1 MLYVERWLKAPVQ
14 REDGCIESRNAGT
27 PQGSVV
33 SPILANLFLH
43 YTFDLWMTR
52 THPAVPFER
61 YADDAICH
69 CRTESEAEALRSA
82 LAERFAAC
90 GLVLHPQ
97 KTKIVYCADTNRKG
111 RYPAVQFDF
120 LGYTF
125 QPRFTAWPNGTYGVS
140 FLPAAS
146 HGALKAMRREVRR
159 WGLQNRTDT
168 NLNDLARMVNPYIR
182 GWINYYSHFYKSAM
196 HDSLRRIDFHLR
208 KWARRKYKRFT
219 QKPKSAREWLT
230 RIIRNSP
237 ELFAHWPLLHANS
250 RILGAG

>member
-1 MLYVERWLKAPVQ
+1 MAGTYRLPLGNALCGTLVEGARAKGRWLHRASECGNSARIG
-14 REDGCIESRNAGT
+14 RESHPSES
-27 PQGSVV
+27 V
-33 SPILANLFLH
+33 SALH
-43 YTFDLWMTR
+43 TFDLWMTR
-52 THPAVPFER
+52 THPAVLFER

-168 NLNDLARMVNPYIR
+168 NLNDLARMVNPSIR

-196 HDSLRRIDFHLR
+196 YPTLRRIDVFLIR
-208 KWARRKYKRFT
+208 WARRKFKRLR
-219 QKPKSAREWLT
+219 QQDAG
-230 RIIRNSP
+230 
-237 ELFAHWPLLHANS
+237 S
-250 RILGAG
+250 RDWRGRAG